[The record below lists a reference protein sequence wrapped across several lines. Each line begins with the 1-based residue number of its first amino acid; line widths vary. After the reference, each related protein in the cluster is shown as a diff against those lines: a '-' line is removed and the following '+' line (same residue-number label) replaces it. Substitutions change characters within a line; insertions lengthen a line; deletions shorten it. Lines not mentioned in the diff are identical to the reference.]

1 MKEEDGSRPQIEPFN
16 VIFCDDIRRESNG
29 KEILIGVYSSDIL
42 IPSVPTVLGIS
53 LWIQIRVRGRGTAR
67 SRLRVTDPSGGTAG
81 ETVLEHTIDD
91 NKAAQIQG
99 ELTSSI
105 TLPQLPLNIAQAGT
119 IDVLWASD
127 DEFVPIGRKQV
138 TIGPVPTAFGQ
149 LGAQSPPVAPAT

>member
-1 MKEEDGSRPQIEPFN
+1 MREGDGSRPQIEPFN
-16 VIFCDDIRRESNG
+16 VIFCDDIRREISG

-53 LWIQIRVRGRGTAR
+53 LWIQIRARGKGAAR
-67 SRLRVTDPSGGTAG
+67 SRLRVTDPSGNTAG
-81 ETVLEHTIDD
+81 ETVLEYTIDD
-91 NKAAQIQG
+91 SKAAQSQG
-99 ELTSSI
+99 ETISSI

-127 DEFVPIGRKQV
+127 GEFVPIGRKQV

-149 LGAQSPPVAPAT
+149 LSAQSPPVNPAA